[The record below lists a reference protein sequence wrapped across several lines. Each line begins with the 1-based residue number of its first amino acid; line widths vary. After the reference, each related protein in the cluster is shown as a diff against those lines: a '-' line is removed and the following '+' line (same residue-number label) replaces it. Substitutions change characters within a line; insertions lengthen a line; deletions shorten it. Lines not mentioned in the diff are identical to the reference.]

1 MYFTDDD
8 FAKSI
13 KILHQKKNSCGI
25 DDIFIN
31 QFDDFWKLN
40 KDSIVSQVN
49 SSSYKP
55 SAVLMEEIVVKSGK
69 KRMISRYTCT
79 DRVILDILKRKLVPV
94 FDKTFSEHSF
104 AYRENKGVYEAVKYA
119 AR

>member
-49 SSSYKP
+49 SS
-55 SAVLMEEIVVKSGK
+55 
-69 KRMISRYTCT
+69 TT
-79 DRVILDILKRKLVPV
+79 DI
-94 FDKTFSEHSF
+94 
-104 AYRENKGVYEAVKYA
+104 
-119 AR
+119 